1 MHLNIS
7 LLTQSSLILAAAAS
21 SHQPVTSFCSLN
33 NNSFKSVLLLC
44 EQRFM
49 FHNSVHTGVEFKF
62 GCQLEKSSCHEA
74 ASIARFENKRAKER
88 DSWMCQNLKRKEKEF
103 KAERRSL
110 RSSMHE
116 RCVDR
121 IERSEIPTG

>member
-1 MHLNIS
+1 
-7 LLTQSSLILAAAAS
+7 
-21 SHQPVTSFCSLN
+21 
-33 NNSFKSVLLLC
+33 
-44 EQRFM
+44 M

-88 DSWMCQNLKRKEKEF
+88 DSWMCQNLKKKEKEF